1 MRLLTLNFEDDWE
14 DMVMTYL
21 NGCFVKINDDRIEWG
36 RQRNN
41 RFYKP
46 KKILVETKSMQ
57 ERLGRKAYKVEYDH
71 YMEVEDTI
79 YLFDSK
85 YFNEVRELNYKQLF
99 YHYQLKQKYPNK
111 TIVNGLLLP
120 TEKSYYTQVH
130 VDRTDLDDIKI
141 VEHYINLRVVMRY
154 YQKAI

>member
-46 KKILVETKSMQ
+46 KKKLILI
-57 ERLGRKAYKVEYDH
+57 G
-71 YMEVEDTI
+71 
-79 YLFDSK
+79 F
-85 YFNEVRELNYKQLF
+85 
-99 YHYQLKQKYPNK
+99 
-111 TIVNGLLLP
+111 
-120 TEKSYYTQVH
+120 
-130 VDRTDLDDIKI
+130 
-141 VEHYINLRVVMRY
+141 
-154 YQKAI
+154 